1 MRLGRRS
8 RWRGLL
14 GLWFPGVKVSRAGVG
29 REEGWRGIFYLG
41 GESGWDGLG
50 GDEGREGGDD
60 KGA

>member
-14 GLWFPGVKVSRAGVG
+14 RLWFPGGGVNRAGVR

-41 GESGWDGLG
+41 GDSARYGLG